1 MTSQPDAVAEAE
13 SFLAEHWS
21 PDVDRQTWRELV
33 VDERWA
39 ALRWPVDWFGRGLDD
54 DDAEAVDA
62 VFARAGAPGPGQDR
76 YNLRAGTLLAHGAD
90 QLQPRILREL
100 LTHEG
105 ASRLLS
111 IQPGAGGDLEAL
123 HN

>member
-39 ALRWPVDWFGRGLDD
+39 ALRWPADWFGRGLDD
-54 DDAEAVDA
+54 ADAEAVEA
-62 VFARAGAPGPGQDR
+62 VFARAVAPGPGPDR
-76 YNLRAGTLLAHGAD
+76 YNLWAGTPLAHGVAELK
-90 QLQPRILREL
+90 QRFLRAL
-100 LTHEG
+100 LPAEVAIAPLYRKVGG
-105 ASRLLS
+105 A
-111 IQPGAGGDLEAL
+111 
-123 HN
+123 